1 MPLTPEDVQNKRFTH
16 TRLKSGYDED
26 EVDSFLDEVEAE
38 LRRLVAENTSLRAA
52 AAAAPPAA
60 AAVAAPAA
68 PARAEDPNETAL
80 RTLTLAQRTA
90 EEAIAQ
96 AKAEAEQV
104 VTAARAHAST
114 IERDATAEHAKK
126 VGELERQRAAIE
138 AQLGDLRG
146 FERDH
151 LTRVRAYLESQLSEL
166 AGLEGAASPL
176 LNTTPP
182 GASAG
187 SSSAAPTVPA
197 STSDHPAVAAAGRPT
212 VTAPSP
218 GAVTPPSPGGSTVPG
233 VAGGLSAPS
242 SSSTSGAPSSGGA
255 GPFSTAPLPAS
266 PQDSPELFTPPA
278 SAASVPMPSPA
289 GIDTDVDAESDVPSG
304 PPSEADDGETDEARG

>member
-38 LRRLVAENTSLRAA
+38 MRRLVAENTSLRAA
-52 AAAAPPAA
+52 ASAAPAA

-90 EEAIAQ
+90 EEAISQ

-126 VGELERQRAAIE
+126 VGELERQRSAIE
-138 AQLGDLRG
+138 AQLADLRG

-166 AGLEGAASPL
+166 EVLEGAASPL

-182 GASAG
+182 GSSAG
-187 SSSAAPTVPA
+187 SSSATPPVGGSAP
-197 STSDHPAVAAAGRPT
+197 DHPAVAAPGRPT

-218 GAVTPPSPGGSTVPG
+218 GAVTPPSPGGGSVPG

-242 SSSTSGAPSSGGA
+242 VQSGGAPSSGGA

-278 SAASVPMPSPA
+278 SAGSVPLPSRA

-304 PPSEADDGETDEARG
+304 PPSQADEGETDEARE